1 MKNIKNI
8 AFAIAITLFAVSCK
22 KETTSETKE
31 VATTKTEIAAENLET
46 ASFTIEGM
54 TCEVGCAKT
63 IESKLTG
70 TDGVSEATVDFET
83 KVATVKF
90 DKTKQSV
97 ESLTKT
103 VEKVGGG
110 DLYKV
115 TKAEKSTDKV

>member
-8 AFAIAITLFAVSCK
+8 AFAIVITIFTVSCK
-22 KETTSETKE
+22 KEATPETKE

>member
-22 KETTSETKE
+22 KETTSETNE
-31 VATTKTEIAAENLET
+31 VATAKTEIAAENLET

-63 IESKLTG
+63 IESKLTV

-83 KVATVKF
+83 KIATVKF
-90 DKTKQSV
+90 DKTKQSI

-115 TKAEKSTDKV
+115 TKAEKSTDKA

>member
-8 AFAIAITLFAVSCK
+8 AFAIVITLFTVSCK
-22 KETTSETKE
+22 KEATIETKE
-31 VATTKTEIAAENLET
+31 VATAKTEIAAENLET
-46 ASFTIEGM
+46 ANFTIEGM

-63 IESKLTG
+63 IEGKLTG

-83 KVATVKF
+83 KIATVKF
-90 DKTKQSV
+90 DKTKQSI

-115 TKAEKSTDKV
+115 TKAEKNTDKV

>member
-8 AFAIAITLFAVSCK
+8 VFATLITLFAVSCK
-22 KETTSETKE
+22 KQATTEVKE

-54 TCEVGCAKT
+54 TCEIGCAKT
-63 IESKLTG
+63 IEGKL
-70 TDGVSEATVDFET
+70 SEAEGVGEAKVDFES
-83 KVATVKF
+83 KIATVKF
-90 DKTKQSV
+90 DKTKQTI

-103 VEKVGGG
+103 IEKVGGG

-115 TKAEKSTDKV
+115 TKSEKSTNKA